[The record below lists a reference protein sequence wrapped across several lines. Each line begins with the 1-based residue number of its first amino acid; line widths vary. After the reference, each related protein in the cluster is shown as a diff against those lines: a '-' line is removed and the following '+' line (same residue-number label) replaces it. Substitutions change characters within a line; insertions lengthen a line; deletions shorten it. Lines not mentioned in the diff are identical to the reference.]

1 MTLGLGTLSALI
13 PVVGT
18 PANCGILSA
27 LTVTGAPTQH
37 GAPVLTADKSV
48 AFSHQMFLATGGAE
62 QMEILTQLNALYRDP
77 HTHSQLSTND

>member
-27 LTVTGAPTQH
+27 PTVTEAPAQH
-37 GAPVLTADKSV
+37 PAPVSTGEKPV
-48 AFSHQMFLATGGAE
+48 AFSHQMLAATGGTE